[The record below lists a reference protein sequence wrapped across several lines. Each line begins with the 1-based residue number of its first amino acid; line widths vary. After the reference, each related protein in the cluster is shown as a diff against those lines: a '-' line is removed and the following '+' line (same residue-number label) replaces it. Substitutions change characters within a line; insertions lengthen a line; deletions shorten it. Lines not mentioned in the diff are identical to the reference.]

1 VMARSERATGLSS
14 PFDLALSA
22 TASNY
27 SGPNVARAI
36 RQTLPIPT
44 H

>member
-14 PFDLALSA
+14 SLDLALSA
-22 TASNY
+22 AASNNF
-27 SGPNVARAI
+27 GPNVARAI